1 MEIWNCFHIFIMA
14 KLYVCD
20 FLFLLYFTPLYLT
33 SFVVFFQPQSENLFE
48 VGMKLEAVNPENPN
62 QICAA
67 TVTKVVSPLLWIHLD
82 NHKKSVPSHIEH
94 MHSHNIFP
102 VGWCASNRFPLQPP
116 KKVHKSVKTVDK

>member
-1 MEIWNCFHIFIMA
+1 MCVIS
-14 KLYVCD
+14 
-20 FLFLLYFTPLYLT
+20 FLFLISLHCTLLLLW
-33 SFVVFFQPQSENLFE
+33 VFFQPQSENLFE